1 MSQKLRTNITYNDK
15 RKKGHWTRYNLTDK
29 NITQSQDSSSSNKI
43 KENFDISVAKD
54 KFKLTEKFFLVF
66 TT

>member
-15 RKKGHWTRYNLTDK
+15 RKKGHWTSYDLTDK
-29 NITQSQDSSSSNKI
+29 NITQSQDSSSSKKI

-54 KFKLTEKFFLVF
+54 QV
-66 TT
+66 